1 MDSPAPL
8 IFNAWMGSFYRAV
21 LARAGV
27 PVASG
32 GPIADFLPA
41 VLSAEG
47 AHWCG
52 GACAGMLR
60 ESLEGAVRE
69 LTGRFGEDPA
79 AWRWGAA
86 HQAVFAHPILRSV
99 PLLGWWTTISI
110 GTPGD
115 DNTLWRGGMNAAL
128 QSVHGASFRG
138 VYDLADL
145 DRSVFMIAP
154 GQSGNPFSSH
164 ARDFV
169 VRWRDG
175 ATITLGPE
183 AATLSGTVKLTP

>member
-1 MDSPAPL
+1 
-8 IFNAWMGSFYRAV
+8 
-21 LARAGV
+21 
-27 PVASG
+27 
-32 GPIADFLPA
+32 
-41 VLSAEG
+41 
-47 AHWCG
+47 
-52 GACAGMLR
+52 
-60 ESLEGAVRE
+60 
-69 LTGRFGEDPA
+69 
-79 AWRWGAA
+79 
-86 HQAVFAHPILRSV
+86 
-99 PLLGWWTTISI
+99 
-110 GTPGD
+110 
-115 DNTLWRGGMNAAL
+115 MNAAL